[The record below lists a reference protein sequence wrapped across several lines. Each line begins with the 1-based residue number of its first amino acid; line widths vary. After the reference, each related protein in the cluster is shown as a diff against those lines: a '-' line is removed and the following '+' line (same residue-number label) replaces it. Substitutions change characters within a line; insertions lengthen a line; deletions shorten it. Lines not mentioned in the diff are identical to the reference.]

1 MTIHADRTTDPAS
14 PGGAVPP
21 AGRPTERRGWLVVWA
36 LVLVL
41 VMNYADK
48 IITNIAGPAIMKDLG
63 IGEARFGV
71 VQASFFA
78 LFAVGGIVGGWLMT
92 RVRPWILLLVIM
104 VIWSLSLLP
113 MGWQVGFGTLVA
125 MRVVLGFAEGPTT
138 ALAMY
143 IAHTWFPPEK
153 RALPSSVVIA
163 GANVGAVIGAPTL
176 TWIVTDHSW
185 NAAFVALAV
194 AGLVVAGIWLAVGR
208 EGNQGSAGA
217 HAAGNVLPDR
227 VPLRAAL
234 TTASVIGISVM
245 FFAAYAST
253 ALKIS
258 WLKPYLEQG
267 LGYEART
274 AGNLTALP
282 YLGGMVAVIAIGFV
296 SAALT
301 RRGVSS
307 RMSRGVLGASLVI
320 GAGVLHLAWAP
331 LDAGP
336 LHMALLVLSACM
348 GSAGYGA
355 TFAAISDV
363 APLKQRGVVLAAVT
377 AVYGV
382 GGFLAPL
389 VLGGIVENA
398 ATKAAGYTTGFT
410 LVGVVLIVGG
420 LVGML
425 MINPERD
432 AAKLAAIAAAEAP
445 ASPSAPADGVPGKE

>member
-1 MTIHADRTTDPAS
+1 MSIDVDRTADPGS
-14 PGGAVPP
+14 PALAAP
-21 AGRPTERRGWLVVWA
+21 AARRAERRGWLVVWA

-71 VQASFFA
+71 IQASFFA
-78 LFAVGGIVGGWLMT
+78 LFAVGGILGGWLMT
-92 RVRPWILLLVIM
+92 RMRPWILLLIIM
-104 VIWSLSLLP
+104 VVWSLSLLP

-125 MRVVLGFAEGPTT
+125 MRVLLGLAEGPTI

-153 RALPSSVVIA
+153 RALPSSVIIA

-176 TWIVTDHSW
+176 TWIVTDYSW

-194 AGLVVAGIWLAVGR
+194 AGLVVALIWLVVGR
-208 EGNQGSAGA
+208 EGDQGGGA
-217 HAAGNVLPDR
+217 HAAGSVLPER

-234 TTASVIGISVM
+234 TTGSVIGISVM

-253 ALKIS
+253 SLKVS

-267 LGYEART
+267 LGYDART

-282 YLGGMVAVIAIGFV
+282 YLGGMIAVIAIGFV
-296 SAALT
+296 SGALT
-301 RRGVSS
+301 RRGMSS
-307 RMSRGVLGASLVI
+307 RGARGILGASLI
-320 GAGVLHLAWAP
+320 IAAGVLHLAWAP

-382 GGFLAPL
+382 GGFVAPL
-389 VLGGIVENA
+389 VLGGIVEGA
-398 ATKAAGYTTGFT
+398 ATKAAGYATGFT
-410 LVGVVLIVGG
+410 LVGVVLIIGG

-425 MINPERD
+425 LINPERD
-432 AAKLAAIAAAEAP
+432 AAKLAAVAAREAENP
-445 ASPSAPADGVPGKE
+445 GTSPVSTP